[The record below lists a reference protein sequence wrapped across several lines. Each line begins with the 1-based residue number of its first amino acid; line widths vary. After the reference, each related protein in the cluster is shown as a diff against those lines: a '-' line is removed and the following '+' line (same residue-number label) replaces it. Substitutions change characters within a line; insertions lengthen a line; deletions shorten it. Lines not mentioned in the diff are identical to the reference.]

1 MGKAIVQDR
10 GITSY
15 VEMLDGDVSELL
27 AERQRRVTA
36 LDEQRAEHQNLFF
49 RVDIVPE
56 LYQGVVTITQ
66 SYGIGRLGANSV
78 LLGWLSKEERA
89 IRYFKMLHDLSDL
102 QKSLFI
108 MKYDEHRRFGRRK
121 NIHIWW
127 GGLNTNGGMMLLL
140 AYLTISNYRW
150 NRAKVTLV
158 TVVESDDLKTLA
170 EQRLAQL
177 FESARF
183 EASTKVIVREG
194 RGIRTLMS
202 EHSGGADLV
211 FLGLRLPTAD
221 EDPVEVFQHYDH
233 LLEVLPTTILVH
245 SAGNFDASTVLFD
258 EVSP

>member
-1 MGKAIVQDR
+1 M
-10 GITSY
+10 
-15 VEMLDGDVSELL
+15 
-27 AERQRRVTA
+27 
-36 LDEQRAEHQNLFF
+36 
-49 RVDIVPE
+49 
-56 LYQGVVTITQ
+56 
-66 SYGIGRLGANSV
+66 
-78 LLGWLSKEERA
+78 
-89 IRYFKMLHDLSDL
+89 
-102 QKSLFI
+102 
-108 MKYDEHRRFGRRK
+108 
-121 NIHIWW
+121 
-127 GGLNTNGGMMLLL
+127 
-140 AYLTISNYRW
+140 
-150 NRAKVTLV
+150 TLV
-158 TVVESDDLKTLA
+158 TVVESEDLKTLA

-211 FLGLRLPTAD
+211 FLGLRLPTAE